1 MTKPIVRLRWLLLGY
16 AALIAIGTTL
26 LSLPSSAAA
35 DPLTLRQALFTAV
48 SAVCLVGLTVVD
60 TATDLSRGG
69 QMVVLLLI
77 QAGALF
83 YLFFA
88 VQVVRLMN
96 PQADRSADE
105 VGSARALL
113 YRVLK
118 ITALVEGGAFLLIY
132 YTGGGQMTEEM
143 RRKVF
148 MSAFHA
154 VSAFGNAGF
163 SVLPDNLHAVP
174 RAFVLHLA
182 ILITFGLGGLGIDVL
197 YDLFSPR
204 RLRQRLAVPST
215 DWRWGT
221 KVSVNTSIVLVGGGA
236 LLFYALEQHNVLAD
250 LNLTEKLISSA
261 FQSATA
267 RTAGF
272 RTVDITQLTTPTLV
286 LMIGLM
292 FVGGGAG
299 STAGG
304 IHTATLHR
312 AFAARKPGQPYG
324 RLMAWWI
331 IGYALAVN
339 ALGAFALHFIEPQAN
354 PVSLLFMQ
362 VSAFSSVGLSPVG
375 IATLSSAGQT
385 VLLLSMLLG
394 RIGVLALMMRLTTDM
409 SLASPPVTTI
419 A

>member
-1 MTKPIVRLRWLLLGY
+1 MTNRFVRLRWFLPGY
-16 AALIAIGTTL
+16 ALLIAVGTVL
-26 LSLPSSAAA
+26 LSSSWAATV

-48 SAVCLVGLTVVD
+48 SAICLVGLTVVD
-60 TATDLSRGG
+60 TATDLSLGG
-69 QMVVLLLI
+69 QMTVLLLV
-77 QAGALF
+77 QVGAVF

-88 VQVVRLMN
+88 VPVVRQMN
-96 PQADRSADE
+96 PRADYSADKSD
-105 VGSARALL
+105 SARAVI

-118 ITALVEGGAFLLIY
+118 ITALVEGGAFVLIY
-132 YTGGGQMTEEM
+132 YTAGGQMTEEVG
-143 RRKVF
+143 RKAFV
-148 MSAFHA
+148 AVFHA

-163 SVLPDNLHAVP
+163 SVLPDNLLAVP

-182 ILITFGLGGLGIDVL
+182 ILVTFGLGGLGIDVL

-204 RLRQRLAVPST
+204 RLRQRLANPSI

-221 KVSVNTSIVLVGGGA
+221 RVSVNTSIGLVGGGA
-236 LLFYALEQHNVLAD
+236 LLFYVLEQHNVLTG
-250 LNLTEKLISSA
+250 LNLTEKLIGSL
-261 FQSATA
+261 FQSSTT

-272 RTVDITQLTTPTLV
+272 YTVDITQLTTPALV

-292 FVGGGAG
+292 VIGGGAG

-304 IHTATLHR
+304 IHTATLHHVFSQKP
-312 AFAARKPGQPYG
+312 AQARG
-324 RLMAWWI
+324 RRVAGWS

-339 ALGAFALHFIEPQAN
+339 TFGAVALHLVEPPLN
-354 PVSLLFMQ
+354 LVSLLFMQ

-394 RIGVLALMMRLTTDM
+394 RIGILALMMRLTTDM
-409 SLASPPVTTI
+409 SLTSPPMTTI
-419 A
+419 V

>member
-1 MTKPIVRLRWLLLGY
+1 MTKRFVRLRWLLLGY
-16 AALIAIGTTL
+16 ALLIAVGTAL
-26 LSLPSSAAA
+26 LSLPWAAV
-35 DPLTLRQALFTAV
+35 DPLTLWQALFTAV
-48 SAVCLVGLTVVD
+48 SAVCLVGFTVVD
-60 TATDLSRGG
+60 TATNLSRGG
-69 QMVVLLLI
+69 QVVVLLLI
-77 QAGALF
+77 QAGAVF

-88 VQVVRLMN
+88 VQVVQQMN
-96 PQADRSADE
+96 QRADHLADE
-105 VGSARALL
+105 VDSTRALL

-118 ITALVEGGAFLLIY
+118 ITVLVEVGAFLLIY
-132 YTGGGQMTEEM
+132 YTAGGPMTEEVG
-143 RRKVF
+143 RKAFV
-148 MSAFHA
+148 ATFHA

-204 RLRQRLAVPST
+204 RLRQRLANPAT

-236 LLFYALEQHNVLAD
+236 LLFYALEQHNVLAG

-261 FQSATA
+261 FQSGAT

-272 RTVDITQLTTPTLV
+272 RTVDIAQLTTLTLV

-292 FVGGGAG
+292 LIGGGVG

-312 AFAARKPGQPYG
+312 AFATRKPGQLHRP
-324 RLMAWWI
+324 MAWWI

-339 ALGAFALHFIEPQAN
+339 ALGAFALHFTEPQAN
-354 PVSLLFMQ
+354 PVSLLFVQ
-362 VSAFSSVGLSPVG
+362 VSAFSSVGLSPIAV
-375 IATLSSAGQT
+375 ATLSSAGQT
-385 VLLLSMLLG
+385 VILLFMLLG
-394 RIGVLALMMRLTTDM
+394 RVGILALMMHLSTNVANP
-409 SLASPPVTTI
+409 SLASRP
-419 A
+419 

>member
-1 MTKPIVRLRWLLLGY
+1 MTKPIVRLRWFLLGY
-16 AALIAIGTTL
+16 AALIVIGTIL
-26 LSLPSSAAA
+26 LSLSGAASGH
-35 DPLTLRQALFTAV
+35 PLTIGQALFTAV

-69 QMVVLLLI
+69 QVVVLLLI
-77 QAGALF
+77 QAGAVF

-88 VQVVRLMN
+88 VQVVRQMN
-96 PQADRSADE
+96 QRADRSADE

-143 RRKVF
+143 GRKVF

-163 SVLPDNLHAVP
+163 SVLPDNLNAVP

-204 RLRQRLAVPST
+204 RLRQRLANPAT

-236 LLFYALEQHNVLAD
+236 LLFYALGQHNVLAG

-272 RTVDITQLTTPTLV
+272 RTVDITQLTIPTLV

-292 FVGGGAG
+292 LIGGGAG

-312 AFAARKPGQPYG
+312 AFAARKPGQN
-324 RLMAWWI
+324 RLRPMAWWT

-339 ALGAFALHFIEPQAN
+339 ALGAFALHLTEPQAN
-354 PVSLLFMQ
+354 PVLLLFVQ
-362 VSAFSSVGLSPVG
+362 VSAFSSVGLSPIAV
-375 IATLSSAGQT
+375 ATLSSAGQT

-394 RIGVLALMMRLTTDM
+394 RVGILTLMIHLTTNM
-409 SLASPPVTTI
+409 SLASRQ
-419 A
+419 

>member
-1 MTKPIVRLRWLLLGY
+1 MTNGIRHLRGFLLGY
-16 AALIAIGTTL
+16 ALLIALGTVL
-26 LSLPSSAAA
+26 LGTPWASASEA
-35 DPLTLRQALFTAV
+35 LTLWASLFTAV
-48 SAVCLVGLTVVD
+48 SAVCLVGLTVVN
-60 TATDLSRGG
+60 TATDLSTSG
-69 QMVVLLLI
+69 QIVVLLLI
-77 QAGALF
+77 QAGAVF

-88 VQVVRLMN
+88 VQVVRQMN
-96 PQADRSADE
+96 QRAEPSADE
-105 VGSARALL
+105 IGSARALL

-118 ITALVEGGAFLLIY
+118 ITALIEVGAFLLIY

-143 RRKVF
+143 GRKVF
-148 MSAFHA
+148 VAAFHA

-163 SVLPDNLHAVP
+163 SVLPDNLHAMP
-174 RAFVLHLA
+174 RAFVLHLV

-236 LLFYALEQHNVLAD
+236 LLFYALEQHNVLTG

-272 RTVDITQLTTPTLV
+272 RTVDIAQLTTLTLV

-292 FVGGGAG
+292 LIGGGAG

-304 IHTATLHR
+304 VHTATLHR
-312 AFAARKPGQPYG
+312 AFAARKPGQN
-324 RLMAWWI
+324 RLRPMAWWI

-339 ALGAFALHFIEPQAN
+339 ALGAFALHLIEPQAN
-354 PVSLLFMQ
+354 PVSLLFVQ
-362 VSAFSSVGLSPVG
+362 VSAFSSVGLSPIAV
-375 IATLSSAGQT
+375 ATLSSAGQT
-385 VLLLSMLLG
+385 VILLSMLLG
-394 RIGVLALMMRLTTDM
+394 RVGILALMIHLTTNM
-409 SLASPPVTTI
+409 SLASRQ
-419 A
+419 

>member
-1 MTKPIVRLRWLLLGY
+1 MTQPIARLRWFLLGY

-60 TATDLSRGG
+60 TATDLSTSG
-69 QMVVLLLI
+69 QVVVLLLI
-77 QAGALF
+77 QAGVVY

-88 VQVVRLMN
+88 VPVVRQMN
-96 PQADRSADE
+96 QRAEPSADE
-105 VGSARALL
+105 VGSTRAVF
-113 YRVLK
+113 YQVLK
-118 ITALVEGGAFLLIY
+118 IAALIEGGAFLLIY
-132 YTGGGQMTEEM
+132 YTGGGQITEEVG
-143 RRKVF
+143 RKAFVA
-148 MSAFHA
+148 AFHA

-163 SVLPDNLHAVP
+163 SVLPDNLLAVP

-182 ILITFGLGGLGIDVL
+182 TLVTFGLGGLGIDVL

-204 RLRQRLAVPST
+204 RLRQRLANPAT
-215 DWRWGT
+215 DWRWAT
-221 KVSVNTSIVLVGGGA
+221 KVSVNTSMVLVGGGA
-236 LLFYALEQHNVLAD
+236 LLFYALEQHNVLAG

-261 FQSATA
+261 FQSAAA

-312 AFAARKPGQPYG
+312 AFAPRKPGQN
-324 RLMAWWI
+324 RLRPMAWWI

-339 ALGAFALHFIEPQAN
+339 ALGVFTLHLIEPQAN
-354 PVSLLFMQ
+354 PVSLLFVQ
-362 VSAFSSVGLSPVG
+362 VSAFSSVGLSPMAVT
-375 IATLSSAGQT
+375 TLSSAGQT
-385 VLLLSMLLG
+385 VILLSMLLG
-394 RIGVLALMMRLTTDM
+394 RVGILALMMHLSTNVPNP
-409 SLASPPVTTI
+409 SQASRP
-419 A
+419 

>member
-1 MTKPIVRLRWLLLGY
+1 MTNGIKHLRGFLLGY
-16 AALIAIGTTL
+16 ALLIALGTVL
-26 LSLPSSAAA
+26 LGTPWASASEA
-35 DPLTLRQALFTAV
+35 LTLWASLFTAV
-48 SAVCLVGLTVVD
+48 SAVCLVGLTVVN
-60 TATDLSRGG
+60 TATDLSTSG
-69 QMVVLLLI
+69 QIVVLLLI
-77 QAGALF
+77 QAGAVF

-88 VQVVRLMN
+88 VQVVRQMN
-96 PQADRSADE
+96 QRADHLADE
-105 VGSARALL
+105 VDSTRALL

-143 RRKVF
+143 GRKAFVA
-148 MSAFHA
+148 AFHA

-174 RAFVLHLA
+174 RAFVLHLT

-204 RLRQRLAVPST
+204 RLRQRLANPAT

-236 LLFYALEQHNVLAD
+236 LLFYALEQHNVLAG

-272 RTVDITQLTTPTLV
+272 RTVDIAQLTTPTLV

-292 FVGGGAG
+292 LIGGGAG

-312 AFAARKPGQPYG
+312 AFAARKPGQN
-324 RLMAWWI
+324 RLRPMAWWI

-354 PVSLLFMQ
+354 LVSLLFVQ
-362 VSAFSSVGLSPVG
+362 VSAFSSAGLSPIAV
-375 IATLSSAGQT
+375 ATLSSAEQT
-385 VLLLSMLLG
+385 VILLSMLLG
-394 RIGVLALMMRLTTDM
+394 RVGILALMMHLSTNVANP
-409 SLASPPVTTI
+409 SLASRP
-419 A
+419 